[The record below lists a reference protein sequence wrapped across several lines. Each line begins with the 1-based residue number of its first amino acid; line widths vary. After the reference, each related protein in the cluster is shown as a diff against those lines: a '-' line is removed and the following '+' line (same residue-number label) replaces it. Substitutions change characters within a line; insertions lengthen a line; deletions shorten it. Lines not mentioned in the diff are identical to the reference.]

1 LEGDRV
7 NRRDVAVFAALVAL
21 SLAPAAHAQASDPVG
36 LLQAA
41 CSATRSQVL
50 CDLADAAAFA
60 QNLAQNG
67 ANRLVATL
75 GNIGQGFVTDA
86 ISTLGANTCLGGTC
100 LNDLTGGLK
109 HWLETEPDKFFDEL
123 YRQGEQY
130 YLSNFLDRMNNP
142 SSSAVDSP
150 SYAADEA
157 PKVNPN
163 LKAEAV
169 DAAAKDLDAFRNL
182 TEMGKL
188 AAIAKGIVAPP
199 PAGQTDP
206 YRQHVNNI
214 LLPSLGGASTLD
226 GFRNQARTAAS
237 SREVIQTLVD
247 LEAARAGWDI
257 SNTEE
262 VSRRVQQVSSEQAVT
277 NAQLAMIYQALVG
290 QANQKSLEFQAQLEE
305 KLSNAFD
312 DAANAASLFS
322 SAGEAVMDRA
332 NPNFVLD
339 FANQF

>member
-1 LEGDRV
+1 M
-7 NRRDVAVFAALVAL
+7 NRHRVAVLAVLLAL
-21 SLAPAAHAQASDPVG
+21 SFAPAARAQSTDPVG

-41 CSATRSQVL
+41 CSATHAQVL

-60 QNLAQNG
+60 QDLVQNG
-67 ANRLVATL
+67 ANRLVNTL
-75 GNIGQGFVTDA
+75 GNIGQGFVTNA
-86 ISTLGANTCLGGTC
+86 INTLGANACLGGTC
-100 LNDLTGGLK
+100 LNDVTSGLK

-123 YRQGEQY
+123 YAQGEKY
-130 YLSNFLDRMNNP
+130 YLSNFLERMNNP
-142 SSSAVDSP
+142 SQSAVDSP

-169 DAAAKDLDAFRNL
+169 DAASKDLDAFHNL

-206 YRQHVNNI
+206 YRKHVNNI
-214 LLPSLGGASTLD
+214 TLPSLGGASALD
-226 GFRNQARTAAS
+226 EFRNQAKTAVS

-339 FANQF
+339 FADKF